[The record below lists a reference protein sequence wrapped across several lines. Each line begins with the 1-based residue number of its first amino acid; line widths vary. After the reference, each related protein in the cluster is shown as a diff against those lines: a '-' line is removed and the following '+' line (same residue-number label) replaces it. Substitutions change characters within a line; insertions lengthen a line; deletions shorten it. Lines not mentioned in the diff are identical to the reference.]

1 MHYLRNK
8 QPLIFAP
15 LNASSLLLLMGCVVI
30 RNNSQTPIEFDAETA
45 SYTRDENTGF
55 RAGEIVH
62 TPTLQTSPL
71 NAVFSMEVADPRLQN
86 LLSIDPETG
95 VVTATG
101 DFTPD
106 YDAGDREFEIVII
119 ASNESQDARQ
129 TVTLR
134 IKDINDSAP
143 IFEPAPASANTVAEN
158 QTYSQSF
165 KANPDAQEDGVSI
178 SYSLSGAD
186 ASNFSIDPQ
195 TGVVTANAAMD
206 YEASKKEFNFSI
218 IATAIKTNPDGTTS
232 ELQYNNVNLPT
243 ARQDVTLAVTNV
255 NDNAPVIDT
264 SKTATSRPE
273 NTNISSSTVIY
284 DAEGTYDVV
293 PITMVTGF
301 AEDEDAPIIKAQFET
316 SAGKKYTSQLTFTF
330 ALNDGVTTVNFDSTN
345 RYEVTDESL
354 FDADSILTDYTMLQT
369 IFGGADYFCMKD
381 YDELQTSL
389 DVI

>member
-45 SYTRDENTGF
+45 SYTRDENIGF

-62 TPTLQTSPL
+62 TPTLQTGPL

-119 ASNESQDARQ
+119 ASNDFQDARQ

-134 IKDINDSAP
+134 IKDVNDSAP

-232 ELQYNNVNLPT
+232 VLQYNNVNLPT
-243 ARQDVTLAVTNV
+243 ARQDITLAVTNV

-264 SKTATSRPE
+264 SITATSRPE

-284 DAEGTYDVV
+284 DAEGTYDAV
-293 PITMVTGF
+293 PIKWSLKANNNDDAGSFNINETTG
-301 AEDEDAPIIKAQFET
+301 
-316 SAGKKYTSQLTFTF
+316 
-330 ALNDGVTTVNFDSTN
+330 
-345 RYEVTDESL
+345 EVT
-354 FDADSILTDYTMLQT
+354 F
-369 IFGGADYFCMKD
+369 
-381 YDELQTSL
+381 
-389 DVI
+389 